1 MRWVRSFV
9 CVCAVLLATTTLAEG
24 EDGSV
29 GEPSSRI
36 EKLLNS
42 KLVERIRGY
51 LNQGILENERV
62 AQYIDRDYWN
72 AIKDDFGVRV
82 ATAIAEDEFFQAM
95 MPIIKNVQADM
106 KELVQLTL
114 QELTKHGENIATRV
128 RAALAQLQEKAAL
141 LVEQAVVK
149 VKQLIELMPEE
160 YQAMIYK
167 VGTAV
172 GNTAQTAAE
181 EVTAVAAIIVISP
194 FLIAIA
200 ASGGREL
207 LGCFGGC
214 F

>member
-29 GEPSSRI
+29 VDEPSSKI

-42 KLVERIRGY
+42 RLVERIKGY
-51 LNQGILENERV
+51 LNEGILENERV

-95 MPIIKNVQADM
+95 LPIIKNVQADM

-114 QELTKHGENIATRV
+114 QELTKHGESIATRV

-141 LVEQAVVK
+141 LVEQAIIK
-149 VKQLIELMPEE
+149 IKQLIELMPEE

-172 GNTAQTAAE
+172 GNAAQTAKE
-181 EVTAVAAIIVISP
+181 EITSVVA
-194 FLIAIA
+194 FIAFA
-200 ASGGREL
+200 PVMMVVFAGMMGAS
-207 LGCFGGC
+207 F
-214 F
+214 